1 LPSSLVTVR
10 SLARILGLSRATV
23 SSALRGTGRVAPET
37 ARRVREVAEKSG
49 YRHNPLAGTLMSELR
64 RSRGGTFRGVLATV
78 DLREPDRP
86 DHGPFHRELIRG
98 AQKRAAELGFN
109 LEQFI
114 VAEDDLT
121 LPRLDT
127 ILQSRGIHGLLLLP
141 SWRAPDFSA
150 LSWNRYTAVYTDYN
164 LARPH
169 LHSVCSDHYSSM
181 LTTLETLEA
190 RGYQRPGLVIEEG
203 RNERLHR
210 RHAAAF
216 HAFAPSPKGH
226 IPIPALI
233 TPELS
238 RSTFVPWF
246 ERYRPD
252 VVLCHFPVAIEW
264 MEACGARVPQEQG
277 FVCLNVLHKT
287 RPCAALDLQPREI
300 GARGIELVI
309 AQLHRNERGIPASP
323 CRTIISSRWI
333 EGPTVRPLAVPKK
346 SRSA

>member
-1 LPSSLVTVR
+1 M
-10 SLARILGLSRATV
+10 
-23 SSALRGTGRVAPET
+23 RGTGRVAPET
-37 ARRVREVAEKSG
+37 AKRVREAAEKSG

-141 SWRAPDFSA
+141 SWRAPDFSL
-150 LSWNRYTAVYTDYN
+150 LSWSRYSGVYTDYN
-164 LARPH
+164 LARPN
-169 LHSVCSDHYSSM
+169 LHSVCSDHYTSM
-181 LTTLETLEA
+181 LTTLENLQA
-190 RGYQRPGLVIEEG
+190 RGYLRPGLVIEDG

-216 HAFAPSPKGH
+216 HSFFTHGPGGQM
-226 IPIPALI
+226 PIPPLI
-233 TPELS
+233 TPEIS
-238 RSTFVPWF
+238 QETFTLWF
-246 ERYRPD
+246 ERHQPD
-252 VVLCHFPVAIEW
+252 VVLCHFPIVLDW
-264 MEACGARVPQEQG
+264 MEACGANVPAKHG
-277 FVCLNVLHKT
+277 FVCLNVLHKV

-323 CRTIISSRWI
+323 CRTIISSRWV
-333 EGPTVRPLAVPKK
+333 EGPTVRPLQPQKK
-346 SRSA
+346 NRTV